1 MSAFYL
7 RFPGGKSKALTL
19 SYDDGVASDIRL
31 IQIMKQHGL
40 KGTFNINA
48 GKFAPEGTTYP
59 AGTVHR
65 RMSQKQC
72 FEAYKDSGMEVALHG
87 YTHPFLDQLP
97 LPHML
102 CEIQKDREALENL
115 FGTFVR
121 GAAYPYGTYNDDV
134 VAALR
139 ACGVCYARTVASTEG
154 FSVPT
159 DWLRMPATCHH
170 RNPKLM
176 ELAKK
181 FMAFNVAN
189 DAKLFYLW
197 GHSYEFDGDNNWHVI
212 EEFAKFMGEQEGVWH
227 ATNIEVYDY
236 VEAYRRLVVSYDG
249 RLVYNP
255 SVVSVWFAFAGKT
268 YEIHAGETLVL

>member
-1 MSAFYL
+1 MKRNFIM
-7 RFPGGKSKALTL
+7 RFPNGRAKALTF
-19 SYDDGVASDIRL
+19 SYDDNVRDNVRL
-31 IQIMKQHGL
+31 VEILNRHGM
-40 KGTFNINA
+40 KGTFNLNSGLYNENPRYMSAEEITA
-48 GKFAPEGTTYP
+48 LFATSPHEI
-59 AGTVHR
+59 
-65 RMSQKQC
+65 
-72 FEAYKDSGMEVALHG
+72 ALHSA
-87 YTHPFLDQLP
+87 THPFLNQLP
-97 LPHML
+97 TGVAAY
-102 CEIQKDREALENL
+102 EILQDRECLEKQFNR
-115 FGTFVR
+115 FIR
-121 GAAYPYGTYNDDV
+121 GMAYPNNSYNDDIISMLKSVGV
-134 VAALR
+134 V
-139 ACGVCYARTVASTEG
+139 YARTTDSTG
-154 FSVPT
+154 RFDIPT

-170 RNPKLM
+170 RNPRLM